1 MKGDEERGS
10 LLPKE
15 RQSRSLTSFGM
26 NYTAGMTS
34 VSTDDTG
41 TDQAGGTEQTRNP
54 LRLSIIAEVGKA
66 VFSSR

>member
-10 LLPKE
+10 FLPKE

-41 TDQAGGTEQTRNP
+41 TKAGGMEQTRNP
-54 LRLSIIAEVGKA
+54 LRLSIIAEVGQA